1 MNLPIRRWPI
11 TIFHCLNDSKKCLN
25 IFNYLKKKKKNILN
39 KINFKTKSPSI
50 KSPFDRNQNLI
61 TKWNSSRQLNY
72 RKRGGSLPSPSSLPL
87 TSESEPLWNGS
98 RNQSGNR
105 ISGVPFVL
113 SRDLES
119 HRCRI
124 SATRG
129 PWNRGGGE
137 TCTTKKFLVGQDR
150 INSPDF
156 LPFLLPGGW
165 TSPLSSMQ
173 KSQRWTVPTIYRG
186 N

>member
-1 MNLPIRRWPI
+1 M
-11 TIFHCLNDSKKCLN
+11 
-25 IFNYLKKKKKNILN
+25 
-39 KINFKTKSPSI
+39 KTVSNPPSI

-72 RKRGGSLPSPSSLPL
+72 RKRGGSPSPPLP
-87 TSESEPLWNGS
+87 SESEPLWNGS

-113 SRDLES
+113 SRLFES

-129 PWNRGGGE
+129 PWNRGRGE
-137 TCTTKKFLVGQDR
+137 KLAPRRSCSSGRDR

-156 LPFLLPGGW
+156 LPFSFPGGW
-165 TSPLSSMQ
+165 TSPPLSSMQ
-173 KSQRWTVPTIYRG
+173 KSHDHRWTTDYRIVYEG